1 MKNNPEIRQK
11 QPPQNVRGVLG
22 LPGAKDFFAAACFFS
37 AGKKSCSILLAD
49 MSEPSNVI
57 RVLLLEDSDLDAEL
71 MELELRSKGV
81 VYEIQ
86 RTDTKA
92 GFEEALGEFR
102 PSVILSDYKLPQFD
116 GAQALEMAR
125 RLAPRVPF
133 IIISGAVGE
142 EVAVEL
148 LKAGATDF
156 VLKDRLLRLVPAI
169 HRALREVAERVALEE
184 ARAELS
190 SCNLELEQRVRD
202 RTRELSE
209 KNEVMEEDLRMAHEL
224 QIALLPSRFPTLPKG
239 CRDAESAVQIC
250 SVYRSSHSV
259 GGDCFN
265 VTRLSDTVLSVFI
278 CDVMGHGVRAA
289 LVTAMLR
296 ALEEQLG
303 EKAADPGLLL
313 SEMNRA
319 QCHIFEASETLV
331 FASACSLTVD
341 IANATITFANAGHPC
356 PLLVHRRE
364 HRVETLSV
372 AENRGPA
379 LGIFPGAKYENST
392 LAVQPEDFILLFTD
406 GLFEVENER
415 AELFSEERL
424 REVVA
429 EHADLPPEPLV
440 KALLGEVERFTGGTP
455 FEDDLCVVGV
465 HIARIS
471 ATAA

>member
-1 MKNNPEIRQK
+1 MSVP
-11 QPPQNVRGVLG
+11 
-22 LPGAKDFFAAACFFS
+22 S
-37 AGKKSCSILLAD
+37 A
-49 MSEPSNVI
+49 VI
-57 RVLLLEDSDLDAEL
+57 RILLLEDSDLDAEL
-71 MELELRSKGV
+71 IEEELRQNGV
-81 VYEIQ
+81 SFEVQ
-86 RTDTKA
+86 RTETKE
-92 GFEEALGEFR
+92 GFEEGLRQFNPAIIF
-102 PSVILSDYKLPQFD
+102 SDYRLPDYD
-116 GAQALEMAR
+116 GGRALEMTR
-125 RLAPRVPF
+125 KLAPHLPF

-156 VLKDRLLRLVPAI
+156 VLKDRLLRLVPAMY
-169 HRALREVAERVALEE
+169 RALREVRERLELEKAHAEIY
-184 ARAELS
+184 
-190 SCNLELEQRVRD
+190 SCNFELEQRVRD

-209 KNEVMEEDLRMAHEL
+209 KNEMMEEDLRMAHEL
-224 QIALLPSRFPTLPKG
+224 QLALLPSRFPTLPKG
-239 CRDAESAVQIC
+239 CRESESAVQIC
-250 SVYRSSHSV
+250 SLYRSSHSV

-303 EKAADPGLLL
+303 EKAGDPGLLL

-341 IANATITFANAGHPC
+341 VGNGTVTFANAGHPC

-364 HRVETLSV
+364 HRVEALSV
-372 AENRGPA
+372 GENRGPA
-379 LGIFPGAKYENST
+379 LGIFPGMKYQNST
-392 LAVQPEDFILLFTD
+392 QVLQPEDFILLFTD

-424 REVVA
+424 REAV
-429 EHADLPPEPLV
+429 EQHAGLPPKPLV
-440 KALLGEVERFTGGTP
+440 QAVLDDVERFTGGSP

-465 HIARIS
+465 QIARVASS
-471 ATAA
+471 AA